1 MSTYIFYTD
10 EGYTIAP
17 NNEELESLQV
27 LGIEDGETKEEAL
40 ANLYKNNKWIEENN
54 FSELKMRCYAIL
66 NPEILEDIK
75 TIVRYLW
82 EDESKH
88 WEENE
93 CPDIHIFKVLKRIQ
107 EKF

>member
-54 FSELKMRCYAIL
+54 FSKLKMRCYAIL
-66 NPEILEDIK
+66 NPEILEGIK

-82 EDESKH
+82 EAESKH

-93 CPDIHIFKVLKRIQ
+93 CPDIHIFKILKRIQ
-107 EKF
+107 KEL

>member
-88 WEENE
+88 GKKTNV
-93 CPDIHIFKVLKRIQ
+93 PTSIFLRS
-107 EKF
+107 